1 MVAENGMRH
10 GGRLGFRYTFQRHT
24 LSGLFPLRQTLLV
37 LRTMNP
43 SRELSIS
50 PVRALRGQS
59 LPKAHQ
65 LTAKLPTHELS
76 EDISVQTTGFAH
88 TRPGCPGLTLQ
99 SHSWLTT
106 ICPAANPDSILCHP
120 PEMLRDWASIKA

>member
-1 MVAENGMRH
+1 MRH
-10 GGRLGFRYTFQRHT
+10 GGRLGFRYTFQRH
-24 LSGLFPLRQTLLV
+24 SFSDLFPLRQTLLV
-37 LRTMNP
+37 LRTMNH

-50 PVRALRGQS
+50 SVRALGVQS

-106 ICPAANPDSILCHP
+106 ICPCHKP
-120 PEMLRDWASIKA
+120 